1 MASSTTDE
9 TTFWQEERPFGQ
21 GVQSVTAE
29 WEKKGWLYKSRDDD
43 RPRPPWTHGSLDHE
57 NEVMGKH
64 LPPQL
69 REPRRPHTL
78 EAQAPRPVAA
88 GTALS
93 ALPAQPPPTS
103 ITWSSSATIG
113 TCLSPRRS
121 KAAVRRVTPRPTAEG
136 TRPDRAPLVSTAGP
150 PPNDDRREPVGSKC
164 YDCPSR
170 ARDISALLLE
180 REGNLYNCSTRAR
193 DTRNTST

>member
-1 MASSTTDE
+1 MK
-9 TTFWQEERPFGQ
+9 RPFG
-21 GVQSVTAE
+21 
-29 WEKKGWLYKSRDDD
+29 KKNDLLGKEFSLSPLSGRKRGGFT
-43 RPRPPWTHGSLDHE
+43 RVATMTGLAPPWTHGSLDHE